1 MRINKA
7 IFNEKGLG
15 MMKPLVF
22 LVEDDEVLIKNFKIF
37 FEMNDYDLATALN
50 GRQGLEILSNL
61 EYPPDIIISDILM
74 PEMDG
79 YEFYMK
85 VSEKTE
91 WSRIPFFFLS
101 GKTEPDDVR
110 FGKMLGADDY
120 ITKLFSPKDLL
131 EKIKIKIKESREI
144 RKNSKI
150 LEEKL
155 KDILKF
161 EEPTLETLSRADF
174 YYIFQMSWVDNKGP
188 IILDYFPKNLI
199 PSLNLKELTTQLYS
213 TLIKIYEFEQVL
225 EKNQFI
231 MRIVKDLID
240 AYALIDKMDDSSIIT
255 PKSGKGTFMVC
266 AITPNFHY
274 LNSKRIRGILT
285 KIAFNIKAKKEWNIK
300 EYWEQLSQII

>member
-1 MRINKA
+1 
-7 IFNEKGLG
+7 
-15 MMKPLVF
+15 MMKPLIF

-50 GRQGLEILSNL
+50 GKQGLDVLSNL
-61 EYPPDIIISDILM
+61 ESPPDIIISDILM

-120 ITKLFSPKDLL
+120 ITKPFSPKDLL

-161 EEPTLETLSRADF
+161 EEPSLETFSRADF
-174 YYIFQMSWVDNKGP
+174 YYIFQMSWDDNKGP
-188 IILDYFPKNLI
+188 VILDYFPKNLI
-199 PSLNLKELTTQLYS
+199 PSLNLKNLTTQLYS

-240 AYALIDKMDDSSIIT
+240 AYALIDKMEDSSVVA
-255 PKSGKGTFMVC
+255 PKSGNGTFMVC

-274 LNSKRIRGILT
+274 LNSKRIRGLLT

-300 EYWEQLSQII
+300 ESWEQLSQIV

>member
-1 MRINKA
+1 
-7 IFNEKGLG
+7 

-22 LVEDDEVLIKNFKIF
+22 LIDDDEILIKNFKIF
-37 FEMNDYDLATALN
+37 FEMNDYELVSALN
-50 GRQGLEILSNL
+50 GKQGLEVLSKL

-74 PEMDG
+74 PELDG

-120 ITKLFSPKDLL
+120 ITKPFSPKDLL

-144 RKNSKI
+144 KKNSKI

-161 EEPTLETLSRADF
+161 EEPSLETLSKADF
-174 YYIFQMSWVDNKGP
+174 YYIFTMSWEDDKGP
-188 IILDYFPKNLI
+188 VILDYFPKNLI
-199 PSLNLKELTTQLYS
+199 PSLNLKDLTTQLYS

-240 AYALIDKMDDSSIIT
+240 AYALIDKMEDSSVIA
-255 PKSGKGTFMVC
+255 PKSGKGTFMLC

-274 LNSKRIRGILT
+274 LNSKRIREILT
-285 KIAFNIKAKKEWNIK
+285 KIAFNIKANREWSIK
-300 EYWEQLSQII
+300 EYWEELSQIV